1 MSQQEGATTRD
12 PGPEVTTPRDLYTL
26 PLPICIQHLIRNTEG
41 AGEMDQALRC
51 ISAGATFVLHTT
63 PTARRE
69 EERRHEDQNKLSGFR
84 CPCTDPHLPHHQRV
98 PESGDGI
105 PKISLCSTRSR
116 DLKLQRLSEGH
127 REFKV
132 LSGSVTLYC
141 CFQSVLQIWPWFV
154 RAIGLD

>member
-1 MSQQEGATTRD
+1 
-12 PGPEVTTPRDLYTL
+12 
-26 PLPICIQHLIRNTEG
+26 
-41 AGEMDQALRC
+41 MDQALRC

-84 CPCTDPHLPHHQRV
+84 CPCTDPHLPHHQTV

-141 CFQSVLQIWPWFV
+141 CFQNVLQIWPWFV
-154 RAIGLD
+154 RAIGLDWSCPIQSLFYFGLGPLPDSQSGTKAGRVEQRTAGFSHDNSR